1 MSSEQHS
8 ETDRPQ
14 TQEKQGVWAW
24 IKSRITAIMEHRYF
38 DKIAMIVGLA
48 LTALGGFSLG
58 AWYTSKS
65 ETSGDNSP
73 SVSGDHNNI
82 STTTINNTTINKTVI
97 VNSKEEAEEE
107 LFRTMGKETVD
118 NKKSSVIETE
128 TPVLQLLNSSKLD
141 FLADNAF
148 NAWKRMDFSNAV
160 MNAQC
165 ANELIIGKLPT
176 DGRDYNIYIES
187 NIWRNV
193 QRIYPILI
201 DDAMSN
207 ADYDGMVL
215 MADALIT
222 SSPSYW
228 AYPRAIKDI
237 ALLRKSGRRLI
248 FFSPEKIRELRA
260 MPKNDLEQYLTMLTT
275 LGYLAPYFLNYQQ
288 QDVEP
293 VEWGKFFDLG
303 HPLRYLHAFRVK
315 TKDANGN
322 EITSNEL
329 YGQWVG
335 FGKYELIDVNVEAA
349 RSMGLP
355 ESQIPHKPIQVTG
368 MITKGRSSALTFADD
383 ERMKVP
389 EPSSGMLLIIGL
401 ATLAL
406 RRRT

>member
-1 MSSEQHS
+1 MSGEQHR
-8 ETDRPQ
+8 ENDRPKA
-14 TQEKQGVWAW
+14 QEAHGFWACA
-24 IKSRITAIMEHRYF
+24 KSRIIAIMEHRYF
-38 DKIAMIVGLA
+38 DKIATIVGLV
-48 LTALGGFSLG
+48 LTAVGGFNLG
-58 AWYTSKS
+58 SWHTSTSK
-65 ETSGDNSP
+65 TSGDNSP
-73 SVSGDHNNI
+73 SVSGDHNNV

-97 VNSKEEAEEE
+97 VNSKEEAEED

-118 NKKSSVIETE
+118 DKKSSVIETE
-128 TPVLQLLNSSKLD
+128 TPVLQLMNSSKLD
-141 FLADNAF
+141 FLVDNAF

-187 NIWRNV
+187 NVWRNV

-207 ADYDGMVL
+207 ADYDGMLL

-237 ALLRKSGRRLI
+237 ALLRKSGCRLF

-260 MPKNDLEQYLTMLTT
+260 MPKNELEQYLTMLTMR
-275 LGYLAPYFLNYQQ
+275 GYLAPYFLNYQQ
-288 QDVEP
+288 KNIEP

-303 HPLRYLHAFRVK
+303 HPLHYPHAFRVR
-315 TKDANGN
+315 TKDVNGN

-335 FGKYELIDVNVEAA
+335 FGKYELIDVNAEAA

-368 MITKGRSSALTFADD
+368 MITKGRPSAQTFAND

-389 EPSSGMLLIIGL
+389 EPSSGMLLIFGF

>member
-1 MSSEQHS
+1 MSREQHS

-24 IKSRITAIMEHRYF
+24 IKSRVIAIMEHRFF
-38 DKIAMIVGLA
+38 DKGVNVLGLVVA
-48 LTALGGFSLG
+48 IIGILSIESS
-58 AWYTSKS
+58 YTSKS
-65 ETSGDNSP
+65 ETSGANSP
-73 SVSGDHNNI
+73 SVSGYHNNVT
-82 STTTINNTTINKTVI
+82 STTINNTTTIKI
-97 VNSKEEAEEE
+97 VNSKEEAEED

-118 NKKSSVIETE
+118 NEKSSVIETE

-187 NIWRNV
+187 NVWRNV

-207 ADYDGMVL
+207 ADYDGMLL

-228 AYPRAIKDI
+228 AYPRVIKDI
-237 ALLRKSGRRLI
+237 AILRKSGRRLF

-275 LGYLAPYFLNYQQ
+275 RGYLAPYFLNYQQ

-303 HPLRYLHAFRVK
+303 HPLRYLHAFRVR

-335 FGKYELIDVNVEAA
+335 LGKYELIDVNVEAA

-368 MITKGRSSALTFADD
+368 MITKGRPSALTFTDD

-401 ATLAL
+401 AALAL

>member
-14 TQEKQGVWAW
+14 TQEKQSVWAW
-24 IKSRITAIMEHRYF
+24 IKSRIIAFMEHRYF
-38 DKIAMIVGLA
+38 DKIVAIVELL
-48 LTALGGFSLG
+48 LTAVGGFSLG
-58 AWYTSKS
+58 SWYTSTS
-65 ETSGDNSP
+65 ETSGANSP
-73 SVSGDHNNI
+73 SVSGDHNNV

-97 VNSKEEAEEE
+97 VNSKEEAEED

-118 NKKSSVIETE
+118 DEKSSAIESE

-165 ANELIIGKLPT
+165 ANELIMGKLPA

-187 NIWRNV
+187 NVWRNV
-193 QRIYPILI
+193 QRVYPILI

-207 ADYDGMVL
+207 ADYDGML
-215 MADALIT
+215 QMADVLIS

-237 ALLRKSGRRLI
+237 ALLRKSGCRLF

-260 MPKNDLEQYLTMLTT
+260 MPKNDLEQYLTTLTT
-275 LGYLAPYFLNYQQ
+275 RGYLVPYFLNYQQ

-293 VEWGKFFDLG
+293 VEWGRFFDLG
-303 HPLRYLHAFRVK
+303 HPLPYLHAFRVR
-315 TKDANGN
+315 TKDADGN

-329 YGQWVG
+329 YGQWIG
-335 FGKYELIDVNVEAA
+335 FGKYELIDVNAEAA
-349 RSMGLP
+349 RSIGLS

-368 MITKGRSSALTFADD
+368 MITRGRPSAVAFVDE

-406 RRRT
+406 HRRT